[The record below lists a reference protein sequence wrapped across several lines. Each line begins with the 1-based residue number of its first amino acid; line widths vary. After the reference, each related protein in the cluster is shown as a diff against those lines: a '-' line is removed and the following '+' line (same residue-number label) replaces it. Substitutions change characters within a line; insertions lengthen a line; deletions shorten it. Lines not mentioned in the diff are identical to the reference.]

1 MTINS
6 VLTIIQTIVDISLV
20 WMLIYFVLKNLK
32 NNVKMILIFKGVLI
46 IIILKLLSD
55 YVFKLTT
62 LGYLLEYVKMW
73 GPLALIIIF
82 QPEIRN
88 ILEQL
93 GRKQIITNHRTLT
106 MDEREK
112 VVYEITNAVDYL
124 RKARMGGLIVIERE
138 ISLNQYI
145 ERSKNLYA
153 DISSELLISI
163 FFPRNPLHDGGVII
177 QGDKI
182 ACAGAVFPISL
193 NNKINK
199 KLGTRHRAAL
209 GISEEADCI
218 AIIISDM
225 RYGLHTVDYFA
236 LTIHTVGPIWN
247 AGRNREEELLANCY
261 FNSMKLAMDNGIRS
275 IAFPSISTGA
285 YGFPVELAAKI
296 AVHTVNRFLQ
306 DNPDS
311 FDLVEWV
318 LFDTQTESV

>member
-6 VLTIIQTIVDISLV
+6 VLTIIQTIVDICLV

-32 NNVKMILIFKGVLI
+32 NNIKMILIFKGVLI

-218 AIIISDM
+218 AIIISEETGKVSIAMNGVLNYNLSLDDM
-225 RYGLHTVDYFA
+225 RMIL
-236 LTIHTVGPIWN
+236 I
-247 AGRNREEELLANCY
+247 EEL
-261 FNSMKLAMDNGIRS
+261 KPKR
-275 IAFPSISTGA
+275 
-285 YGFPVELAAKI
+285 ELLLDEDLDDESEDAK
-296 AVHTVNRFLQ
+296 N
-306 DNPDS
+306 
-311 FDLVEWV
+311 E
-318 LFDTQTESV
+318 

>member
-153 DISSELLISI
+153 DISSELLITI

-218 AIIISDM
+218 AIIISEETGKVSIAMNGVLNYNLSLDDM
-225 RYGLHTVDYFA
+225 RMIL
-236 LTIHTVGPIWN
+236 I
-247 AGRNREEELLANCY
+247 EEL
-261 FNSMKLAMDNGIRS
+261 KPKR
-275 IAFPSISTGA
+275 
-285 YGFPVELAAKI
+285 ELLLDEDLDDESEDAK
-296 AVHTVNRFLQ
+296 N
-306 DNPDS
+306 
-311 FDLVEWV
+311 E
-318 LFDTQTESV
+318 

>member
-32 NNVKMILIFKGVLI
+32 NNIKMILIFKGVLI

-218 AIIISDM
+218 AIIISEETGKVSIAMNGVLNYNLSLDDM
-225 RYGLHTVDYFA
+225 RMIL
-236 LTIHTVGPIWN
+236 I
-247 AGRNREEELLANCY
+247 EEL
-261 FNSMKLAMDNGIRS
+261 KPKR
-275 IAFPSISTGA
+275 
-285 YGFPVELAAKI
+285 ELLLDEDLYDESEDAK
-296 AVHTVNRFLQ
+296 N
-306 DNPDS
+306 
-311 FDLVEWV
+311 E
-318 LFDTQTESV
+318 

>member
-163 FFPRNPLHDGGVII
+163 FFPTNPLHDGGVII

-218 AIIISDM
+218 AIIISEETGKVSIAMNGVLNYNLSLDDM
-225 RYGLHTVDYFA
+225 RMIL
-236 LTIHTVGPIWN
+236 I
-247 AGRNREEELLANCY
+247 EEL
-261 FNSMKLAMDNGIRS
+261 KPKR
-275 IAFPSISTGA
+275 
-285 YGFPVELAAKI
+285 ELLLDEDLDDESEDAK
-296 AVHTVNRFLQ
+296 N
-306 DNPDS
+306 
-311 FDLVEWV
+311 E
-318 LFDTQTESV
+318 